1 MVQNMDLD
9 PNGNELHHEKTKLF
23 AYVKTKGADQ
33 LHSNHAADQGL
44 CFRYKDSTMP
54 LPKFKISS
62 LLPSV
67 AVQPGLCPTLSGPLK
82 TGLLMTWLK

>member
-1 MVQNMDLD
+1 MDLN
-9 PNGNELHHEKTKLF
+9 PNGNK
-23 AYVKTKGADQ
+23 
-33 LHSNHAADQGL
+33 GL

-62 LLPSV
+62 LLPYV
-67 AVQPGLCPTLSGPLK
+67 AVQPGLCLTLSETLK